1 VDDLLYGAPVH
12 ILIRH
17 QYIFFGEVSVKVF
30 GLFYIPAVCFL
41 IARFYVFFVYF
52 G

>member
-1 VDDLLYGAPVH
+1 MDDLLHGAPVH

-41 IARFYVFFVYF
+41 IAEFYVFFVYF